1 MTMNLPIVS
10 LLTQKK
16 QKVNK
21 LSFSLILLFPVF
33 LISGNFLINL
43 FYVSISILSV
53 LNFNQKKDFL
63 TSNIFYLLVFFL
75 ICLSMNL
82 LFSVNF
88 SNSYP
93 RVVKFLLIILFAREI
108 FNLVNKEEIYFEKIT
123 KFWTIVYFVVTI
135 DIIFELIF
143 GFNTLGFK
151 SYLEG
156 RVASF
161 FGDELVVGTFYHFFS
176 LIVLS
181 FLVKNKYP
189 NLWVVSLIIL
199 IISTSFMIGER
210 ANFIKVFFSVLLFV
224 FLILKINLIKKIGM
238 IAITL
243 LIVGTIFLTNDS
255 LKERYYNQIS
265 IIYSLDGFKRYYKE
279 SLYGAHQNAA
289 YKIFQDNVLFGVGL
303 KNFRDESKKSIY
315 ENPNF
320 KLTTGRS
327 ATHPHQIHLELLSET
342 GLLGYISFLILVL
355 FSIVIST
362 KNYLKYKNPYQLSA
376 LIYIISCLIPLL
388 PSGSL
393 FSTFFGGIFWFSFG
407 LMISFNKN
415 LKLKF

>member
-21 LSFSLILLFPVF
+21 LSFSLILLFPIF

-43 FYVSISILSV
+43 FYVSISILSI

-199 IISTSFMIGER
+199 IISISFMIGER

-224 FLILKINLIKKIGM
+224 FLILKINLI
-238 IAITL
+238 
-243 LIVGTIFLTNDS
+243 
-255 LKERYYNQIS
+255 
-265 IIYSLDGFKRYYKE
+265 
-279 SLYGAHQNAA
+279 
-289 YKIFQDNVLFGVGL
+289 
-303 KNFRDESKKSIY
+303 
-315 ENPNF
+315 
-320 KLTTGRS
+320 
-327 ATHPHQIHLELLSET
+327 
-342 GLLGYISFLILVL
+342 
-355 FSIVIST
+355 
-362 KNYLKYKNPYQLSA
+362 
-376 LIYIISCLIPLL
+376 
-388 PSGSL
+388 
-393 FSTFFGGIFWFSFG
+393 
-407 LMISFNKN
+407 
-415 LKLKF
+415 